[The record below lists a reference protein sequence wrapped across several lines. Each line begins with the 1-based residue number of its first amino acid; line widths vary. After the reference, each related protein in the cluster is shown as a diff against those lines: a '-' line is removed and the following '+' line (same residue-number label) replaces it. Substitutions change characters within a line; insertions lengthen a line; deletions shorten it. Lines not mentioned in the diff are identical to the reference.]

1 MCAYVTNASELPHD
15 LHVFIFQYGTPAEEP
30 QQDHLSKHL
39 HSFRARRAFSP
50 MFTALPLK
58 QMQLLV
64 YHVQKL

>member
-15 LHVFIFQYGTPAEEP
+15 LHVFIFQCGTP
-30 QQDHLSKHL
+30 QHDHLSKHL

>member
-15 LHVFIFQYGTPAEEP
+15 LHVFIFQCGTPAEEP
-30 QQDHLSKHL
+30 QHDHFSKHL